1 MDNKLNYQQARRIRG
16 QSLSDLFAEQ
26 LIGGSDFIPGF
37 KKSIGLKT
45 QARIKGI
52 KEKFDPLNIAKV
64 LTGGSRIG
72 PAILGKL
79 LGRDKKD
86 IEYFAGRARPVG
98 DKVKNMSGMS
108 RGPKGDKIAGIKAG
122 LSKILNFLEK
132 SRTTDI
138 KMIEKQDDFRE
149 VKEREDKRRHD
160 ELIKAL
166 NLLIGRT
173 GPNKIEGGGR
183 SLMDFFGDLKDKI
196 SQKAADKAT
205 TVAEKKAAE
214 AAVREAEK
222 KAAEEAVKGGV
233 TTVVKDVAI
242 TKTEQAVAT
251 SAVETATKVAAKDV
265 GENVIKSKARDII
278 GKSLTRL
285 GTSKVPLVGLAF
297 AAPDVWGRILE
308 GDYTGAT
315 ISASSAAAGTVPG
328 LGTAGSAAL
337 DVVGITRDVYN
348 AVYGLNQLEKD
359 LVNDPG
365 GAKERFAFIGSIV
378 KPMLDSMLPTN
389 SEEEKGLKPIGFNPE
404 TGKPIYQPQQTPN
417 TKLDT
422 SRISKG
428 QAARMA
434 PEPEP
439 VSEPPKSAE
448 LNSAIET
455 NNDLNIESKVA
466 ENVPASITTN
476 VEAPIKTGEGFKP
489 QIGFASVRNQDDTL
503 QRLVYD
509 STRVV

>member
-149 VKEREDKRRHD
+149 VKELEDKRRHND
-160 ELIKAL
+160 LIKAL
-166 NLLIGRT
+166 NSLIGKT
-173 GPNKIEGGGR
+173 GPNKIDGGGR
-183 SLMDFFGDLKDKI
+183 SLMDFFGDLKDKLK
-196 SQKAADKAT
+196 QRAADKAT

-214 AAVREAEK
+214 VAVREAEK

-233 TTVVKDVAI
+233 TTVAKDVAI

-297 AAPDVWGRILE
+297 AVPDVWGRILE

-378 KPMLDSMLPTN
+378 KPMLNSMLPN
-389 SEEEKGLKPIGFNPE
+389 SNDASTPQAPE
-404 TGKPIYQPQQTPN
+404 GMEIDAAGNLNELPQQAPKTF
-417 TKLDT
+417 KGYV
-422 SRISKG
+422 KG
-428 QAARMA
+428 QRSRMA

-448 LNSAIET
+448 LNSAIES

-476 VEAPIKTGEGFKP
+476 VEAPVKTGEGFKP

-503 QRLVYD
+503 QRLLYD